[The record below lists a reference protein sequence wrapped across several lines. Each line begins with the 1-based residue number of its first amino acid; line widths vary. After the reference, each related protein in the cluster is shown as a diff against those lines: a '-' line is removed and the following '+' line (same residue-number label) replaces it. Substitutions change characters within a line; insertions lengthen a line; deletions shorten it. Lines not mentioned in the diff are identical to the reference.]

1 MSSLLPI
8 ASPVSNAAL
17 PPVTQKAPAGFL
29 PVAADGQ
36 ATPANSFHSLLKQSS
51 AALNNDS
58 EPEASFADRAVKN
71 GQASSALLATAAPVP
86 LSAAENQP
94 LPLKWSLNIFGNVPD
109 PKTPASEQPV
119 NADAQASTPHSP
131 AAALVTPSVTPSLT
145 SPVTLSAVP
154 VATPKPQ
161 TLSPLPVP
169 ASKRQTPAPA
179 APQIQGPAPAPAP
192 APEPAR
198 APAPAAAPVAT
209 SKAQSLPS
217 APAPENA
224 LPQVQETSAE
234 GDTNA
239 TQQTQTAPAPQL
251 IASTFAASP
260 VTVSA
265 LPVAIPVAAN
275 DSTTSTASPALKGD
289 RSRTLK
295 QAATQ
300 TDNSSP
306 APVSPAPANPAI
318 TAPPSLTALTPAPAP
333 ANAAPAPAVKPESMP
348 TPSVEPRAQQALE
361 RLVPPTEAA
370 PKSVAPELA
379 FALRVQPTSTPAT
392 SAPAETPT
400 APDLANAAATS
411 AQPSAPATHETAQNT
426 NQTQPPPSPIKSV
439 SSAAAAPTVQSAQSS
454 SGQNADPNTGSDPK
468 GADSRRSDATLNAA
482 PAASPAPAS
491 QVPQSVY
498 PDAAASGPAAPAP
511 AATPSRA
518 PQTVAT
524 TASASL
530 TPPPAAPKT
539 GAASQI
545 SISVPAGDQQN
556 VQVRLMDRAGEVHV
570 TVRAPNEELA
580 GSLRSD
586 LSSLT
591 GKLNQNG
598 FSTEAFTPSS
608 GSDSSRDQRSADP
621 QQQSG
626 AERQTPGR
634 NPQQQSSQQNNRGN
648 RPAWLDEFENSMAN

>member
-8 ASPVSNAAL
+8 ASPVSSAAL
-17 PPVTQKAPAGFL
+17 PVTQKAPAGFF

-51 AALNNDS
+51 AALDNDS
-58 EPEASFADRAVKN
+58 EPESGPSDRALKN

-86 LSAAENQP
+86 PSPAENQP

-109 PKTPASEQPV
+109 PKTPASEQPA
-119 NADAQASTPHSP
+119 NADSQALTPHSP
-131 AAALVTPSVTPSLT
+131 AAALVTPSVT

-154 VATPKPQ
+154 VATTKPQ
-161 TLSPLPVP
+161 TMSALPVP
-169 ASKRQTPAPA
+169 ASKRQTPSPA
-179 APQIQGPAPAPAP
+179 APPIQSPAP
-192 APEPAR
+192 APEPA
-198 APAPAAAPVAT
+198 PAAVPAAT
-209 SKAQSLPS
+209 SKPQSLPS
-217 APAPENA
+217 APAPEDA
-224 LPQVQETSAE
+224 LSQTQETSA
-234 GDTNA
+234 GDDPSA
-239 TQQTQTAPAPQL
+239 TQQTQTAAPQL
-251 IASTFAASP
+251 MASTLAANP

-265 LPVAIPVAAN
+265 LPLAIPVTAN
-275 DSTTSTASPALKGD
+275 DSTTPTASFAFKGD

-295 QAATQ
+295 PAATQ

-318 TAPPSLTALTPAPAP
+318 AAPPTLTALTPAPAP
-333 ANAAPAPAVKPESMP
+333 ASAAPAPAAKAESMP
-348 TPSVEPRAQQALE
+348 TPSVEPRAQQARE
-361 RLVPPTEAA
+361 RVAPQTEAA

-379 FALRVQPTSTPAT
+379 FALRVQPNSTPAT

-411 AQPSAPATHETAQNT
+411 AQPSAPSTHETAQNT

-439 SSAAAAPTVQSAQSS
+439 STAAAAPTVQSAQSS
-454 SGQNADPNTGSDPK
+454 SGQNADPNTSSDPK

-491 QVPQSVY
+491 QVSQSVY

-511 AATPSRA
+511 AAPSRA
-518 PQTVAT
+518 PQSVAT